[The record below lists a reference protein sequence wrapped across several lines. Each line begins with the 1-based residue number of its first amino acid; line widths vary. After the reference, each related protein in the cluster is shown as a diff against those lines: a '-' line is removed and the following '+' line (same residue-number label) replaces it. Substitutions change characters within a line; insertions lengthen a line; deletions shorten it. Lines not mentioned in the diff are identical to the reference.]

1 MLTIKI
7 TIMKRFAT
15 ICIFSLAILCSSQIS
30 FCQDSK
36 QSNID
41 FVKARIAEMNRTLDE
56 EIYFSTYEIIE
67 YTLPIV
73 EDKKQINEIVSI
85 LKKLKKKCPQKPASI
100 CDYYDAKIKN
110 CEKVDDEILFW
121 NGCKDL
127 IR

>member
-1 MLTIKI
+1 
-7 TIMKRFAT
+7 MKRFAT

-36 QSNID
+36 QSNLD
-41 FVKARIAEMNRTLDE
+41 LVKARIVEMNRTLDE

-73 EDKKQINEIVSI
+73 EDKKQIKEIVRI
-85 LKKLKKKCPQKPASI
+85 LKKLKKKCPQKPTSV
-100 CDYYDAKIKN
+100 CDCYDAKIKKG
-110 CEKVDDEILFW
+110 EKVDDEILFW